1 MHIERFAPGEI
12 LKPFIKQYVFIETAD
27 DVINRILPDTSLVMA
42 IRYGGNI
49 SDITGLNTNQ
59 LPSSLITGLKKSP
72 RLINYGSATSNM
84 LILFKAAGA
93 AAFFKQPL
101 HELFEASV
109 PLDNFI
115 APDKLTLL
123 EEQLAQVDGN
133 QQRVAIVERFLVQ
146 HIQTYKQDQLIISA
160 LQKIRLSKG
169 QIKIRE
175 LANAH
180 CLSQDAFEKRFRR
193 VVGTSPKQF
202 ASIVKIKSIVDN
214 ETQNGSL
221 TQVALNAGYFDQP
234 HFNKEFKLFTGLSP
248 ADFFK
253 IPRAW

>member
-12 LKPFIKQYVFIETAD
+12 LKPFIRQYVFVETTGN
-27 DVINRILPDTSLVMA
+27 VINRILPDTSLVMA
-42 IRYGGNI
+42 IRYSGNI
-49 SDITGLNTNQ
+49 NDVTGLNTNQ

-72 RLINYGSATSNM
+72 RLINYGSATGNM

-115 APDKLTLL
+115 TPDKLNLL
-123 EEQLAQVDGN
+123 EEQLAEADGN
-133 QQRVAIVERFLVQ
+133 QQRAIIADQFL
-146 HIQTYKQDQLIISA
+146 IQQIQNHKQDQLVISA

-169 QIKIRE
+169 QIRIRE
-175 LANAH
+175 LADAH
-180 CLSQDAFEKRFRR
+180 YISQDAFEKRFRR

-202 ASIVKIKSIVDN
+202 ASIIKIKSIVDSKVPDA
-214 ETQNGSL
+214 SL
-221 TQVALNAGYFDQP
+221 TQTALDAGYFDQP

-253 IPRAW
+253 VPRAW

>member
-1 MHIERFAPGEI
+1 MHIERFAPAET
-12 LKPFIKQYVFIETAD
+12 LKPFIRQYVFVETTD
-27 DVINRILPDTSLVMA
+27 DVINRILPDTSLVVA
-42 IRYGGNI
+42 IRYSGKI
-49 SDITGLNTNQ
+49 SDVTGLNSNQ

-72 RLINYGSATSNM
+72 RLINYGSGTGNM

-93 AAFFKQPL
+93 AAFFQQPL

-123 EEQLAQVDGN
+123 EEQLAEADGN
-133 QQRVAIVERFLVQ
+133 QQRAIIVNQFLTQ
-146 HIQTYKQDQLIISA
+146 HIQNHKQDQLVISA

-169 QIKIRE
+169 QIRIRD
-175 LANAH
+175 LADAH
-180 CLSQDAFEKRFRR
+180 YISQDAFEKRFRR

-202 ASIVKIKSIVDN
+202 AGIIKIKSIVDSKVPDA
-214 ETQNGSL
+214 SL
-221 TQVALNAGYFDQP
+221 TQIALEAGYFDQP
-234 HFNKEFKLFTGLSP
+234 HFNKEFKLYTGLSP

-253 IPRAW
+253 VPRAW